1 MPEYPVKYDVPYP
14 EKSNPWLVLA
24 RLFFGWLYIGIP
36 HGIYMGL
43 YGIAA
48 FFVIIYAGLVI
59 LFTGN
64 YHRKAFDYLV
74 RYQRYVNRVQAYWL
88 CMVDKYPPFSGWE

>member
-1 MPEYPVKYDVPYP
+1 MSEYPVKYDVPYP

-64 YHRKAFDYLV
+64 YHRKAFNYLV

>member
-14 EKSNPWLVLA
+14 EKSNPLLVLA

-43 YGIAA
+43 YGIVA
-48 FFVIIYAGLVI
+48 FFVLIYAGIVI
-59 LFTGN
+59 IFTGN
-64 YHRKAFDYLV
+64 FPKDSFGFLV

-88 CMVDKYPPFSGWE
+88 CMVDKYPPFGGWE